1 MIEYTGN
8 TLRNVMAPQRYEV
21 YVDDKIG
28 HEMSKETFDVINEF
42 MEDIVSP
49 SKLTKEDFEW
59 KYEICLLIKESLF
72 SYYFYFNK
80 FII

>member
-1 MIEYTGN
+1 MDMIEEYTGN

-59 KYEICLLIKESLF
+59 KYEILLINKGISIFILF
-72 SYYFYFNK
+72 LF
-80 FII
+80 